1 MKIKFAIIGCGSIGK
16 RHMAVLD
23 ANADTE
29 VVGLCD
35 LDEAKVKALSDL
47 YGGIPYFTDVETLL
61 NEAKPDVVSIAT
73 PHKLHAPQAIT
84 CLNAGKHVLVE
95 KPMALSSAEA
105 LEMIAA
111 AEKNNKK
118 LWVVKQ
124 NRFNVPVAITNEAI
138 KTNKLGK
145 IYLVKCD
152 VLWNRNKEY
161 YVNSAWRGQKEEEGG
176 ALFTQVSHFIDLL
189 YWWLGDIDK
198 ASSFTSTMLHDIDI
212 EDNGVANLKF
222 ESGTLASITWTTCV
236 FNKNYEGSILIV
248 GEKGTIKIGGTYL
261 NKIEFWDVENHPLDE
276 NIEFNDLPNN
286 YGKYQGTS
294 SNHDKVI
301 ASLVQEIRFGNVKNV
316 EGYEGIKSVEL
327 IERIYN
333 TTV

>member
-35 LDEAKVKALSDL
+35 LDESKVKALSEL
-47 YGGIPYFTDVETLL
+47 YGGIPYFTDVETML
-61 NEAKPDVVSIAT
+61 NQSNPDVVSIAT

-95 KPMALSSAEA
+95 KPMALTSTDA

-124 NRFNVPVAITNEAI
+124 NRFNVPVALTNDAI
-138 KTNKLGK
+138 KSNKLGK
-145 IYLVKCD
+145 IYMVKCD

-161 YVNSAWRGQKEEEGG
+161 YVNSAWRGHKSEEGG

-294 SNHDKVI
+294 SNHDKVV

>member
-1 MKIKFAIIGCGSIGK
+1 
-16 RHMAVLD
+16 MAVLD

-35 LDEAKVKALSDL
+35 LDESKVKALSEL
-47 YGGIPYFTDVETLL
+47 YGGIPYFTDVETML
-61 NEAKPDVVSIAT
+61 NQSNPDVVSIAT

-95 KPMALSSAEA
+95 KPMALTSTDA

-124 NRFNVPVAITNEAI
+124 NRFNVPVALTNDAI
-138 KTNKLGK
+138 KSNKLGK
-145 IYLVKCD
+145 IYMVKCD

-161 YVNSAWRGQKEEEGG
+161 YVNSAWRGHKSEEGG

-294 SNHDKVI
+294 SNHDKVV

>member
-23 ANADTE
+23 ANADTA

-35 LDEAKVKALSDL
+35 SDEAKVKALSDL
-47 YGGIPYFTDVETLL
+47 YGGIPYFTNVETML

-95 KPMALSSAEA
+95 KPMALSSADA

-138 KTNKLGK
+138 KSNKLGK